1 MFVKGNKY
9 GRGNSKSGRKTK
21 AEEFA
26 EVLALKNFELELARI
41 QVAMADKELS
51 KEEYKTLIDAID
63 KVNKNIQL
71 LKGKPTENVKFTEEN
86 YDRAEEYFIQ
96 KASSK
101 VGLPE

>member
-1 MFVKGNKY
+1 MFPYGRKA
-9 GRGNSKSGRKTK
+9 GRGNSNSGRRSK

-26 EVLALKNFELELARI
+26 GVLALKNFELELARI
-41 QVAMADKELS
+41 QVAVADKELT
-51 KEEYKTLIDAID
+51 KEEYKTLIDAMD
-63 KVNKNIQL
+63 KINKNVQL

-101 VGLPE
+101 DRLPE